1 MGKSIPSLIADAL
14 VLLCVMGVS
23 APTHP
28 MPGTIVSDR
37 RFIAKLAKSGTV
49 TRMETRTPQK
59 LYAYVDE
66 SGQDTLG
73 AFFVVATVLT
83 ADNQE
88 RVRQAL
94 ERLERASGK
103 GLRKWVKATP
113 RQRLA
118 YMTPVLAVQEGP
130 CDNTPFPLSHCYTCI
145 SILIPGEEGISP
157 VGRNRLFCRLLTSK
171 DTIFGPF
178 S

>member
-1 MGKSIPSLIADAL
+1 MSG
-14 VLLCVMGVS
+14 
-23 APTHP
+23 
-28 MPGTIVSDR
+28 R

-103 GLRKWVKATP
+103 GLR
-113 RQRLA
+113 
-118 YMTPVLAVQEGP
+118 
-130 CDNTPFPLSHCYTCI
+130 
-145 SILIPGEEGISP
+145 
-157 VGRNRLFCRLLTSK
+157 
-171 DTIFGPF
+171 
-178 S
+178 